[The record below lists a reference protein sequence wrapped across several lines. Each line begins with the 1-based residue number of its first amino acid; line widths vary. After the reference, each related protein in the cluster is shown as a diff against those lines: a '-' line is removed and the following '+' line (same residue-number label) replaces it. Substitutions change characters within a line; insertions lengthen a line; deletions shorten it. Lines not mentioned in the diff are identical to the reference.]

1 MTTRSPRRNGGF
13 TLIEIIV
20 TIVILAF
27 VATMVATYMTSAV
40 ANSALPVNRVINR
53 GSAQGIMEAVS
64 ADYRQLMLQNSSN
77 LGKALSDLKA
87 NIEEGTYSSY
97 SGAYTGA
104 AQYITFDTNGAE
116 QSASGTSPILKVTIT
131 VGDQTVVALFSR

>member
-27 VATMVATYMTSAV
+27 VATMVASYMTSAV

-64 ADYRQLMLQNSSN
+64 ADYRQLMIQNSY
-77 LGKALSDLKA
+77 LGKALNDLKT
-87 NIEEGTYSSY
+87 NIESGTYSSY